1 MAWFQKNITIEK
13 KNRGFHL
20 ITDELLNKVP
30 DIETFKI
37 GILHVFIMH
46 TSASITVN
54 ENADST
60 VRDDMESHFNK
71 FVPENQ
77 NYYRHTFEGSDDMPA
92 HIKAITIG
100 NNVAIHISDGHLCL
114 GTWQGIYLCEH
125 RNHAN
130 GRKLMVT
137 INGEKF

>member
-37 GILHVFIMH
+37 GILHIFIMH
-46 TSASITVN
+46 TSASITIN
-54 ENADST
+54 ENADYT
-60 VRDDMESHFNK
+60 VRDDMESHFNR

-77 NYYRHTFEGSDDMPA
+77 SYYKHTFEGSDDMPA
-92 HIKAITIG
+92 HIKAVTIG
-100 NNVAIHISDGHLCL
+100 NNITVHISNGQLCL
-114 GTWQGIYLCEH
+114 GNWQGIYLGEH

-130 GRKLMVT
+130 ERNLMVT

>member
-1 MAWFQKNITIEK
+1 MAWFQKNITIKK

-30 DIETFKI
+30 EIETFKI
-37 GILHVFIMH
+37 GILHIFIMH

-77 NYYRHTFEGSDDMPA
+77 NYYKHTFEGSDDMPA
-92 HIKAITIG
+92 HIKAVTIG

-114 GTWQGIYLCEH
+114 GTWQGIFLCEH

-130 GRKLMVT
+130 RRNLMVT

>member
-37 GILHVFIMH
+37 GILHIFIMH
-46 TSASITVN
+46 TSASITIN

>member
-37 GILHVFIMH
+37 GILHIFIMH
-46 TSASITVN
+46 TSASITIN

-100 NNVAIHISDGHLCL
+100 NNVAIHISDGDLCL

-125 RNHAN
+125 RNHSHTRNIIATLN
-130 GRKLMVT
+130 GVKY
-137 INGEKF
+137 

>member
-37 GILHVFIMH
+37 GILHIFIMH